1 MVETVEMHEALTM
14 PEDHGGKV
22 AVAEYFL
29 RPGFIYVPAV
39 PTLISAVLGS
49 AVSVCLYDKKNGV
62 AGMNHFLFPEETA
75 PGKTTALYGNVATMA
90 LIRMVRQHG
99 AGTRYL
105 EAQIFGGARNHE
117 QDQQRDVGRENVEMA
132 RRTLRGKQICIVS
145 EDVGGQRG
153 RKVIFH
159 CGKFESVVLKVERL
173 RKGDWYPYESD
184 R

>member
-1 MVETVEMHEALTM
+1 MS
-14 PEDHGGKV
+14 EDHDGKV

-29 RPGFIYVPAV
+29 RPGFIYVPAI
-39 PTLISAVLGS
+39 PTLISVVLGS
-49 AVSVCLYDKKNGV
+49 AVSVCVYDKKNGV
-62 AGMNHFLFPEETA
+62 
-75 PGKTTALYGNVATMA
+75 
-90 LIRMVRQHG
+90 
-99 AGTRYL
+99 
-105 EAQIFGGARNHE
+105 
-117 QDQQRDVGRENVEMA
+117 DVGRENVEMA
-132 RRTLRGKQICIVS
+132 RRALRGSRIGIVS

>member
-1 MVETVEMHEALTM
+1 MS
-14 PEDHGGKV
+14 EDHDDKV

-39 PTLISAVLGS
+39 PTLISVVLGS
-49 AVSVCLYDKKNGV
+49 AVSVCVYDKMNGV
-62 AGMNHFLFPEETA
+62 GGMNHFLFPEETA
-75 PGKTTALYGNVATMA
+75 PGKTTALYGNVAIKA

-99 AGTRYL
+99 ASSRYL
-105 EAQIFGGARNHE
+105 EAQIFGGAGNHA
-117 QDQQRDVGRENVEMA
+117 QHQRDVGRENVEMA
-132 RRTLRGKQICIVS
+132 RRALSGSRIGIVS
-145 EDVGGQRG
+145 EDVGGRRG

-173 RKGDWYPYESD
+173 RRGDWYPYESD